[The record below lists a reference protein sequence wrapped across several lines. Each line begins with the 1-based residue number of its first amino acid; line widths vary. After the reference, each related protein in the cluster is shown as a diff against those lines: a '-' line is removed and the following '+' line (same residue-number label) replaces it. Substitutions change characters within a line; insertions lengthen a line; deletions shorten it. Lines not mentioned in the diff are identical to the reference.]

1 MICLGRDIDR
11 VEDVFRYF
19 AGPSLNCVYVP
30 EDAQILSYMI
40 CWFILGLLGE
50 TGLTDR
56 QIDR

>member
-30 EDAQILSYMI
+30 EDVQILSYMK
-40 CWFILGLLGE
+40 CWFILGL
-50 TGLTDR
+50 
-56 QIDR
+56 